1 LQRRGGGVGVASA
14 TPVGAADIAAAVTAC
29 ALASALVQAPV
40 FVEPGAATGESAE
53 ALPEF

>member
-14 TPVGAADIAAAVTAC
+14 TPVAAADIAAAVTAC